1 MHHRFPFLNALR
13 SFEAACSEGSLT
25 GAATALS
32 VTPGA
37 VSRQVRKLE
46 DELGCPLLVRQA
58 RGVEPT
64 AKGHVLHRAIGEA
77 FDRIDA
83 TLAEIRD
90 DSSMA
95 VLSVFSYITV
105 AVEWL
110 VPRIGSF
117 HRAHPHTDLQLYP
130 VREPAG
136 LFDGTMDAG
145 VWYGPGDWPDVN
157 AVELV
162 FPEYL
167 PVCSPRLI
175 EEGPPLLCP
184 DDLKNHQLLA
194 SSFQLPFWQAWLKA
208 AGVTNLDLSAARA
221 FDSSAQVYH
230 AARDG
235 QGIALGQRAF
245 VCNDVAAG
253 TLVVPFDVAVR
264 DNQAYCLISLKE
276 RRKDPRIKAFQRW
289 IETQLEEAERV
300 ARSAMPSGMTVVPM
314 DRFDI

>member
-1 MHHRFPFLNALR
+1 MPRRFPFLNALR
-13 SFEAACSEGSLT
+13 AFEAACDEGSLT
-25 GAATALS
+25 GAARALS

-46 DELGCPLLVRQA
+46 DELGCALLIRQA
-58 RGVEPT
+58 RGVEKT
-64 AKGHVLHRAIGEA
+64 AKGHILHKAIGEA
-77 FDRIDA
+77 FNRIET

-90 DSSMA
+90 DTSIA
-95 VLSVFSYITV
+95 VLSVFSYVTV

-130 VREPAG
+130 MREPSG

-145 VWYGPGDWPDVN
+145 VWYGPGEWPNVH
-157 AVELV
+157 AEELV

-167 PVCSPRLI
+167 PVCSPNLLRD
-175 EEGPPLLCP
+175 GPALRCP
-184 DDLKNHQLLA
+184 DDLKNHVLLS

-208 AGVTNLDLSAARA
+208 AEVKNLDLGSTRA
-221 FDSSAQVYH
+221 FDSSAQVYR

-235 QGIALGQRAF
+235 KGVALGQTAF

-253 TLVVPFDVAVR
+253 TLVVPFPVAVR
-264 DNQAYCLISLKE
+264 DNRAYCLITLQE
-276 RRKDPRIKAFQRW
+276 RRNDPRIRAFQHW
-289 IETQLEEAERV
+289 IETELEEAERV
-300 ARSAMPSGMTVVPM
+300 ARSAMPSGMQITTIAS
-314 DRFDI
+314 FDT